1 MKILHL
7 LCTDSFS
14 GAENVACQIITS
26 CSDQNHEFVYC
37 SLDGSIRNVLDT
49 KGIKFQPINKM
60 SIKELKRVI
69 KIEKPDIIHAHDMRA
84 SFYASLVCGE
94 IPLISHCHN
103 NGFDSQRVSL
113 KSILYFFAAKKAKH
127 IFWVSNTTFS
137 GYKFHKYFKTKSSIL
152 YNVINFD
159 EVNKKAL
166 DDSNIYDYDVVYL
179 GRITY
184 QKDPIRLIHLF
195 SLLKNIMPT
204 IKIVVIGNGDMF
216 KETNNLVNQL
226 GLKNNVDFK
235 GYMKNPYKILKDSKV
250 MVMVSRWEGTP
261 IAALEAMSL
270 GLPIVST
277 PTDGMLELVDNDKTG
292 FISDN
297 DDELAN
303 SIIKICKNSDL
314 AQELKINSIKKAYH
328 MMDLENYKNEIMNA
342 YSSAI

>member
-277 PTDGMLELVDNDKTG
+277 PTDGMPCGL
-292 FISDN
+292 
-297 DDELAN
+297 
-303 SIIKICKNSDL
+303 
-314 AQELKINSIKKAYH
+314 
-328 MMDLENYKNEIMNA
+328 
-342 YSSAI
+342 